1 MGHLVPPTPLPDNG
15 VPGPGTYQQVPNK
28 SIPGFKI
35 VNATQLN
42 EKQEN
47 LKKQQEGKP
56 QVGPWSYTPAV
67 NSINPQKGVLVG
79 TAIRKEDNSTNRF
92 TPAPNRY

>member
-1 MGHLVPPTPLPDNG
+1 MGHLVPPAPLPDNG
-15 VPGPGTYQQVPNK
+15 VPGPGTYTISASK

-47 LKKQQEGKP
+47 LKK
-56 QVGPWSYTPAV
+56 
-67 NSINPQKGVLVG
+67 
-79 TAIRKEDNSTNRF
+79 
-92 TPAPNRY
+92 